1 MLLNLHIKNL
11 ALIEEIDVY
20 FDKGLNILTGE
31 TGAGKSIILGSIN
44 LALGSK
50 IAKDMV
56 RDEAKDAL
64 VELLFQIEN
73 AQQIEKIKELDI
85 PIEEDG
91 QVLLSRKLVSGKTI
105 TKVNGKNIPLAHL
118 KELAELLI
126 DIHGQ
131 HEHQSLLHRKKHL
144 EVLDEFGKEELTL
157 LKQQLQNEYRQYIS
171 LKKEIAELTLDEE
184 QRLREL
190 DFLTFEIQEIKE
202 ASIKVGEDIQLEE
215 EYKKMK
221 NGKKITG
228 GITQIYKITG
238 YDAAGSVGESIGRAI
253 REFSSIV
260 HYDEKLADMNS
271 ILVDVESLLNDLNRT
286 MSDYINELDF
296 SQEYFVKVEDRL
308 DVLNKLKAK
317 YGRTLEDVIQYQ
329 EEKEV
334 RLNQLIEYE
343 SFMKK
348 QQEELQK
355 QEQTVAKVS
364 NNISKTR
371 KKYSVTLC
379 EEIKKILIDLNF
391 QEVEFKMEFQRLD
404 DYTANGYDEAGFLI
418 STNPSEPMK
427 PLGQIVSG
435 GELSRIMLAI
445 KTLLADKDAIETL
458 IFDEVDVGISGRT
471 AQKVSEKMAHI
482 AKSHQV
488 ICITHL
494 PQIAAM
500 ADVHYAIEK
509 HSDATIGTT
518 TAIRKLDEEEIIQE
532 LARILGGAK
541 ITDKVMDSAK
551 EMKMLAKKFL
561 QHSTKKTHYPKK
573 Y

>member
-50 IAKDMV
+50 ISKDMV

-73 AQQIEKIKELDI
+73 LQQIEEIKELDI
-85 PIEEDG
+85 PMEEDG

-105 TKVNGKNIPLAHL
+105 TKVNGKNIPLSHL
-118 KELAELLI
+118 KVLAGLLM

-144 EVLDEFGKEELTL
+144 EVLDEFGKEELVL
-157 LKQQLQNEYRQYIS
+157 LKKQLQNEHKQYIS
-171 LKKEIAELTLDEE
+171 LKKEIKDLTLDEE

-190 DFLTFEIQEIKE
+190 DFLTFETQEIE
-202 ASIKVGEDIQLEE
+202 DANIKIGEDIQLEE

-221 NGKKITG
+221 NSQKITS
-228 GITQIYKITG
+228 GITEIYKLTG
-238 YDAAGSVGESIGRAI
+238 NEDAGSAGESVGRAI
-253 REFSSIV
+253 REFSNIID
-260 HYDEKLADMNS
+260 YDEELMNMNS
-271 ILVDVESLLNDLNRT
+271 ILVDVESLLNDFNRT

-296 SQEYFVKVEDRL
+296 GQEYFAQVEERL
-308 DVLNKLKAK
+308 DILNKLKAK
-317 YGRTLEDVIQYQ
+317 YGRTLEDVIIYRGKK
-329 EEKEV
+329 EE
-334 RLNQLIEYE
+334 RLNQLTEYE
-343 SFMKK
+343 FFMRKK
-348 QQEELQK
+348 QAELEK
-355 QEQTVAKVS
+355 QEQTVAKLS
-364 NNISKTR
+364 DDISKRR
-371 KKYSVTLC
+371 KKYSIALC
-379 EEIKKILIDLNF
+379 AEIKKILIDLNF
-391 QEVEFKMEFQRLD
+391 QEVEFEMEFLRLD
-404 DYTANGYDEAGFLI
+404 NYTVDGYDEAGFLI

-482 AKSHQV
+482 AKVHQV

-509 HSDATIGTT
+509 HSDAKIGTRT
-518 TAIRKLDEEEIIQE
+518 TIRRLEEEETIQE
-532 LARILGGAK
+532 LARILGGAE
-541 ITDKVMDSAK
+541 ITDKVIDSAK
-551 EMKMLAKKFL
+551 EMKMLARKFL
-561 QHSTKKTHYPKK
+561 QHSTKKC
-573 Y
+573 